1 MAAHAPGPVSKQPP
15 HVRVPDPF
23 QLAELKSVN
32 KEEAHQVLTLEL
44 DAFRSKS
51 YEELSSLV
59 GSVAA
64 FTRKGPSGAEYQ
76 LEIEVMW
83 DNPRSKQRNL
93 RVIAS
98 IDDGGFTTSFIP
110 LTSDFIKS
118 PGGPFVGE

>member
-1 MAAHAPGPVSKQPP
+1 M
-15 HVRVPDPF
+15 
-23 QLAELKSVN
+23 N
-32 KEEAHQVLTLEL
+32 KEEAHQLLTLEL
-44 DAFRSKS
+44 GTYRSKS

-59 GSVAA
+59 GSVAD

-83 DNPRSKQRNL
+83 DNPRSEQGDL

-98 IDDGGFTTSFIP
+98 IDDGGFTTSFTP
-110 LTSDFIKS
+110 LTSDFIRS